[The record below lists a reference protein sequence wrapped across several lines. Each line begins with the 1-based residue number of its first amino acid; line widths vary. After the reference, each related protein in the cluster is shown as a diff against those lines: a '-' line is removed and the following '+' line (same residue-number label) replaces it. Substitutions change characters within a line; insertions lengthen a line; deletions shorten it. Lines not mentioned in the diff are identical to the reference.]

1 MKPKQERA
9 LGIAVLAGITLKR
22 YIGLLGEG
30 DAMSVID
37 IHSHILPGID
47 DGSRTVE
54 KTLEML
60 ELCAMNGVDEMIASP
75 HFYAHEDKVD
85 RFLHRRQQAYEQVQA
100 AIQARAMGG
109 NNAAIGASNTA
120 METSNAAMGN
130 NNEAMGTNNT
140 AMGTG
145 NTTRETQNAV
155 AGSGSEVML
164 PTIRLGAE
172 VAFFPGM
179 SKAER
184 ITEFT
189 IQGTNIMLLEMP
201 FQPWDDSVIQ
211 EVKSLIKDRQLRI
224 IIAHLERFLKLPG
237 NQPYIKELLKLPVKV
252 QINAESLEGFF
263 ARRELLHMFE
273 KEQAHFLGSD
283 CHGMNHRPPNLW
295 QGRERIRK
303 KLGASFLIE
312 MDEKLEAYLNEA

>member
-1 MKPKQERA
+1 ME
-9 LGIAVLAGITLKR
+9 LMFGGMAVNVIP
-22 YIGLLGEG
+22 GLLGEG
-30 DAMSVID
+30 DVMSVID

-47 DGSRTVE
+47 DGSRSVE

-60 ELCAMNGVDEMIASP
+60 ELCAKNGVDEMIATP

-85 RFLHRRQQAYEQVQA
+85 RFLLRRQQAYEQVQA
-100 AIQARAMGG
+100 AIQARAMGV
-109 NNAAIGASNTA
+109 NNTAMGTNNTTVGVNNTA
-120 METSNAAMGN
+120 METSNKAV
-130 NNEAMGTNNT
+130 ETN
-140 AMGTG
+140 
-145 NTTRETQNAV
+145 NAV
-155 AGSGSEVML
+155 AGAGSEALL
-164 PTIRLGAE
+164 PSIRLGAE
-172 VAFFPGM
+172 VAFFQGM

-263 ARRELLHMFE
+263 VRRELLHMFE

-295 QGRERIRK
+295 LGRERIRK

-312 MDEKLEAYLNEA
+312 MDEKLEAFLNEG

>member
-1 MKPKQERA
+1 
-9 LGIAVLAGITLKR
+9 
-22 YIGLLGEG
+22 
-30 DAMSVID
+30 MSVID

-47 DGSRTVE
+47 DGSRSVE

-60 ELCAMNGVDEMIASP
+60 ELCAMNGVDEMIATP

-109 NNAAIGASNTA
+109 NNAA
-120 METSNAAMGN
+120 MENSNAAMGEN
-130 NNEAMGTNNT
+130 NAAMETNNT
-140 AMGTG
+140 AMGTS

-312 MDEKLEAYLNEA
+312 MDEKLEAYLNEV